1 MDAIKVE
8 NLTKTYKGGV
18 KALQGVSFSVAQ
30 GEIFGLLGPNGAG
43 KSTTVRILA
52 TLTQPDGGSAFVA
65 GHDVFKDAAGV
76 RASIGYVAQSSGVD
90 RWATGAEN
98 LTLQAQ
104 MLRVPAG
111 QIKKRVAELLAWV
124 NLSDVAGKL
133 VNTYSGGMKRRLEIA
148 MGLVHE
154 PRVLFLDEPTTGLDP
169 ETRRALWRDLERLRR
184 ERDVSVL
191 LTTHYLEE
199 ADALCDRLSIVD
211 HGRVVVTGTPDALK
225 ADIGGDTVTIDVGG
239 ATATAEGVLKTVAG
253 VLDVIANEHLVTV
266 RVRDGAAAVPAVAAA
281 LNSAQIPVA
290 TMTVGRASL
299 DDVYLKHTGH
309 HYDAGAAPKAA
320 APAGPGD

>member
-18 KALQGVSFSVAQ
+18 KALQGVSFNVAQ

-52 TLTQPDGGSAFVA
+52 TLTRPDGGSAFVA

-76 RASIGYVAQSSGVD
+76 RRSIGYVAQSSGVD
-90 RWATGAEN
+90 RWATGSEN

-104 MLRVPAG
+104 MLRVPSRE
-111 QIKKRVAELLAWV
+111 IRKRVADLLAWV
-124 NLSDVAGKL
+124 NLTDVGNKM

-154 PRVLFLDEPTTGLDP
+154 PKVLFLDEPTTGLDP
-169 ETRRALWRDLERLRR
+169 ETRRALWRDLERLRK
-184 ERDVSVL
+184 ERDVSML

-211 HGRVVVTGTPDALK
+211 HGRVVVTGTPAALK
-225 ADIGGDTVTIDVGG
+225 ADIGGDTVTIDVGE
-239 ATATAEGVLKTVAG
+239 ATSAAEGVLKKVAG
-253 VLDVIANEHLVTV
+253 VLDVIANDPLVTV
-266 RVRDGAAAVPAVAAA
+266 RVRDGAAAVPAVATA
-281 LNSAQIPVA
+281 LSQAQIAVS
-290 TMTVGRASL
+290 TMTLGRASL

-309 HYDAGAAPKAA
+309 HYDAGAAPKGV
-320 APAGPGD
+320 PAGPGG